1 MSNSKVTNS
10 QIVTAIGAVASAA
23 VAGYII
29 YKRIGKPT
37 DDSTPTPVPE
47 ESVPVIPEPIK
58 EPKPVDPVPEP
69 SKPEPTPAPS
79 IPKVEDVEPP
89 KVDIPKVEP
98 PKIDTPKEEPPKVE
112 PPKVEPPKVEPPK
125 VEPPKVEPPKV
136 EPPKKEDVTPKVENI
151 AAADQNGNNS
161 DDLEIISSTKDKDIK
176 KETEIKDA
184 AEEEDEEEV
193 IDTGAFGA
201 VLLGMWYNTDNS
213 KISINVVKCRGLKAL
228 DVKGT
233 SDPYVKIWLCKNGKE
248 FKKEKTSIKK
258 GRLSPIYNETL
269 EFDLPSTDIS
279 ISSLK
284 VSVIDDDFGGND
296 LIGSILLGDESD
308 VPSEAQHWKDTFEHV
323 GASITSWH
331 TLRYFS

>member
-1 MSNSKVTNS
+1 MSNTKVTNS

-29 YKRIGKPT
+29 YKRIGKTENSEPT

-47 ESVPVIPEPIK
+47 ESVPVIP

-89 KVDIPKVEP
+89 KVDIAKVEP

-125 VEPPKVEPPKV
+125 VEPPKVEPPK
-136 EPPKKEDVTPKVENI
+136 KEEVTPKVENI
-151 AAADQNGNNS
+151 TAADQNGNNS

-193 IDTGAFGA
+193 IDTGKFGA

-233 SDPYVKIWLCKNGKE
+233 SDPYVKVWLCKNGKE

-269 EFDLPSTDIS
+269 EFDLPNTDIS

-296 LIGSILLGDESD
+296 LIGSILIGDESD
-308 VPSEAQHWKDTFEHV
+308 EPSEAQHWKDTFEHV